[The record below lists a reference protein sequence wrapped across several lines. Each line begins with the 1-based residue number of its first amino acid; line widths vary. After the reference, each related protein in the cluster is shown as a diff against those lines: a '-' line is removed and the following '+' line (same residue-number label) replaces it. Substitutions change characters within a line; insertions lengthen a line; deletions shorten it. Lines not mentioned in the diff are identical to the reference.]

1 MFLCRSWYFGITQ
14 TPTVLDDCRGFPS
27 DFSQKTTFQTIL
39 TESECL
45 YRSISGTYTSK
56 NGWKCPYGSIQWT
69 CTSTQGDNRPWH
81 CPNPESKHLERSDGA
96 IRRPAGPGIW
106 RQRRQIR
113 KGEQAA
119 GVYEG
124 AEPPVLR
131 YVIVNNYRTNFD
143 DFREVYLF
151 GSQVDRWLPKEAGH

>member
-113 KGEQAA
+113 NRRASEWRRC
-119 GVYEG
+119 
-124 AEPPVLR
+124 LH
-131 YVIVNNYRTNFD
+131 
-143 DFREVYLF
+143 L
-151 GSQVDRWLPKEAGH
+151 LPSEKEEKRSLKANRPRGCMRGQSPLY